1 MNVDELRWFAALAE
15 RQHMTAVARD
25 LHISQPALSRAIG
38 RLELQVGVPLFDR
51 RGRVLALN
59 HHGRRYLAHVRRAL
73 EELDA
78 GAAAVADVADAEHGE
93 LRLWFLHT
101 LGSWLVPALVGA
113 YREEHPAVRFRLAQ
127 RGTAALLAGFDEGEA
142 DLVMMGPRPAGR
154 RLAWHRLATEPL
166 LIAVPPRHRLA
177 GRRSVRL
184 EEVAGEPFVALQ
196 PGNALRALTDDL
208 CRRAG
213 FEPKIAFE
221 GDEVATLRGLVAA
234 GLGVALV
241 PPQRVAAEEVT
252 TATPHLRVRDAGA
265 ERELGMVWDPERL
278 ETPVVAAFR
287 MFVVK
292 RGRRLCAEAINQKPD

>member
-15 RQHMTAVARD
+15 REHMTAVAREQ
-25 LHISQPALSRAIG
+25 HISQPALSRAVG
-38 RLELQVGVPLFDR
+38 RLETQLGVPLFDR

-59 HHGRRYLAHVRRAL
+59 AHGQRYLPHVRRAL

-78 GAAAVADVADAEHGE
+78 GAAALADAADAERGE
-93 LRLWFLHT
+93 VRLWFLHT

-113 YREEHPAVRFRLAQ
+113 YRDERPAVRFRLAQ
-127 RGTAALLAGFDEGEA
+127 RGAAGLVEGFGDGDA
-142 DLVMMGPRPAGR
+142 DLVMMGPRPMGR
-154 RLAWHRLATEPL
+154 GWAWHRLAIEPL
-166 LIAVPPRHRLA
+166 LLAVPPNHRLA

-184 EEVAGEPFVALQ
+184 IDVAGEPFVALQ
-196 PGNALRALTDDL
+196 PGNALRAQTDDL

-241 PPQRVAAEEVT
+241 SPQRVAAEEVT
-252 TATPHLRVRDAGA
+252 TATPHLRVRDDGA
-265 ERELGMVWDPERL
+265 ERELGMVWDPERW
-278 ETPVVAAFR
+278 ETPVVAGFR
-287 MFVVK
+287 SFVTK
-292 RGRRLCAEAINQKPD
+292 HGRRLLADAVPRKQS

>member
-1 MNVDELRWFAALAE
+1 MNVDELRWFSALAE

-38 RLELQVGVPLFDR
+38 RLEAQLGVPLFDR

-59 HHGRRYLAHVRRAL
+59 HHGRRYLTHVRRAL

-78 GAAAVADVADAEHGE
+78 GATAVADVADAERGE
-93 LRLWFLHT
+93 VRLWFLHT

-113 YREEHPAVRFRLAQ
+113 YREEHSAVRFRLAQ
-127 RGTAALLAGFDEGEA
+127 RGTGALLAGFDEAEA
-142 DLVMMGPRPAGR
+142 DLVLMGPRPVGR
-154 RLAWHRLATEPL
+154 RFAWHRLVTEPL
-166 LIAVPPRHRLA
+166 LLAVPPHHRLA

-184 EEVAGEPFVALQ
+184 DEVADEPFVGLQ

-208 CRRAG
+208 CRAAG

-241 PPQRVAAEEVT
+241 SPQRVAAEEVT

-278 ETPVVAAFR
+278 ETPAISAFR
-287 MFVVK
+287 AFVIHH
-292 RGRRLCAEAINQKPD
+292 GRPLCRDAMHQ

>member
-1 MNVDELRWFAALAE
+1 MNTDELRWFAALAE
-15 RQHMTAVARD
+15 RRNMTATARE

-38 RLELQVGVPLFDR
+38 RLETAIGVPLFDR

-59 HHGRRYLAHVRRAL
+59 HHGRLYLDHVRRAL

-127 RGTAALLAGFDEGEA
+127 RGTAALLAGFAGGDA
-142 DLVMMGPRPAGR
+142 DLVVMGPRPAGR
-154 RLAWHRLATEPL
+154 RFGWHRLMTEPL
-166 LIAVPPRHRLA
+166 LLAVPPHHRLA
-177 GRRSVRL
+177 RRRTIRL
-184 EEVAGEPFVALQ
+184 EEIADDPFVAMR
-196 PGNALRALTDDL
+196 PGNALRTLTDGL
-208 CRRAG
+208 CRAAG
-213 FEPKIAFE
+213 FEPRIAFE
-221 GDEVATLRGLVAA
+221 GDEVGTLRGLVAA

-241 PPQRVAAEEVT
+241 PPPRVAAEEVA
-252 TATPHLRVRDAGA
+252 TATPHLRVRDDGA
-265 ERELGMVWDPERL
+265 ERELGVVWDPERQ

-287 MFVVK
+287 TFVTR
-292 RGRRLCAEAINQKPD
+292 RGHRLAAVG